1 MSALVPATAMVAPL
15 LTGWS
20 ATTWW
25 LHRRLNQARLDP
37 LSGLPTRA
45 RFEKGVERLLRRRA
59 PVALVMVDLDGFK
72 ALNDTHG
79 HQAGDAA
86 ITATGSRLSRWA
98 AAHAERWVVA
108 RLGGDEFAAALTMP
122 HATDLPNALSR
133 LHENLC
139 AAVPIEGGTVAL
151 GASVGAVWS
160 PYWPL
165 AERSRLLRG
174 ADEAMYLAKRA
185 GGGWRIA
192 HSDRT
197 AIASVNGRR
206 PGRTGTQPAGGAR

>member
-1 MSALVPATAMVAPL
+1 MSHLVTATAAVAPL

-25 LHRRLNQARLDP
+25 LHRRLHQARLDP

-45 RFEKGVERLLRRRA
+45 HFEKGVERLLRRRV
-59 PVALVMVDLDGFK
+59 PVTLVVIDLDGFK

-79 HQAGDAA
+79 HLAGDAA
-86 ITATGSRLSRWA
+86 ITSIGSRLSRWA

-122 HATDLPNALSR
+122 HATDLPGALGT

-139 AAVPIEGGTVAL
+139 AAVPFEGRTVVL

-160 PYWPL
+160 PHWPL
-165 AERSRLLRG
+165 ADRSRLLRG
-174 ADEAMYLAKRA
+174 ADEAMYAVKRT

-192 HSDRT
+192 HSDHT
-197 AIASVNGRR
+197 AVASVNGRR
-206 PGRTGTQPAGGAR
+206 RGRPGTHPMGDAR

>member
-25 LHRRLNQARLDP
+25 LHRRLHQARLDP

-45 RFEKGVERLLRRRA
+45 RFKKGVDRLLRRRV
-59 PVALVMVDLDGFK
+59 PVLLVVIDLDGFK

-79 HQAGDAA
+79 HLAGDAA
-86 ITATGSRLSRWA
+86 ITATGSRLNRWA

-108 RLGGDEFAAALTMP
+108 RLGGDEFAAALTIP
-122 HATDLPNALSR
+122 HAEDLPGVLSR

-139 AAVPIEGGTVAL
+139 AAVPFEGRTVAL

-160 PYWPL
+160 PHWPL

-174 ADEAMYLAKRA
+174 ADEAMYAVKRT

-192 HSDRT
+192 HSDHT
-197 AIASVNGRR
+197 AVASVNGRR
-206 PGRTGTQPAGGAR
+206 PGRPGTQMMGGTR